1 MSQGKGPD
9 DGRAAQGLVARIMQ
23 AVEQYN
29 RETGLA
35 PPPADPP
42 KRPARRRK
50 GAEKKGPK

>member
-29 RETGLA
+29 RETGLS
-35 PPPADPP
+35 PPGDPP